1 MHKKI
6 FMLAFAAFL
15 LSAAIAR
22 AAPVVLP
29 FDNAYTVAS
38 VGSTTPVSVFDIDGP
53 APVLFL
59 DLPGTSFF
67 AVVSSDWFHDPSV
80 IKAVSLQQTV
90 AGGEK
95 FWLTPSTDVWDANK
109 AVGDWNINASYQLVG
124 LICLENGGICAPT
137 IIGSGTGVVH
147 FSVVDVPEPELCAM
161 MVAGL
166 ALLGFASRRRK
177 KQDAA

>member
-6 FMLAFAAFL
+6 FMLGVAAFL
-15 LSAAIAR
+15 FSIASAR
-22 AAPVVLP
+22 AAVLP
-29 FDNAYTVAS
+29 FENAYTVAS
-38 VGSTTPVSVFDIDGP
+38 VGSTTPVNVFDIDGP

-80 IKAVSLQQTV
+80 IKAFSLQQTV

-95 FWLTPSTDVWDANK
+95 FWLTPSTDVWDVNK
-109 AVGDWNINASYQLVG
+109 AVGEWNINAGYQLVG

-137 IIGSGTGVVH
+137 IVGSGTGVIH
-147 FSVVDVPEPELCAM
+147 FSVAEVPEPELYAM
-161 MVAGL
+161 MGAGL
-166 ALLGFASRRRK
+166 ALLGLAARRRK
-177 KQDAA
+177 NTDAA